1 MRQIAR
7 NLLDPVGGFLSHA
20 THLIHDRDPVFTE
33 AWTALLESGGV
44 TCVPIPTQSPNGN
57 PHAECFVKTV
67 QNECLDHFVIF
78 GERHLRHRIKEF
90 GEHYL
95 TERHH
100 QGIGSQIIRP
110 KPSPSNDN
118 ATLGAIGR
126 RSRLG
131 GLLNYYGCEA
141 A

>member
-1 MRQIAR
+1 M
-7 NLLDPVGGFLSHA
+7 PVFPGA
-20 THLIHDRDPVFTE
+20 YHDRDPVFTE
-33 AWTALLESGGV
+33 AWTALLETGGV
-44 TCVPIPTQSPNGN
+44 KCVPIPAQSPNCN
-57 PHAECFVKTV
+57 PHAERFVKTIRT
-67 QNECLDHFVIF
+67 ECLDHFVIF

-118 ATLGAIGR
+118 ATLSAIGR